1 MNLLNGYWKNV
12 GGWLKMKDKDDI
24 MVKNLIP
31 LLESCPDNDP
41 QTTAINIMYHI
52 RGNKDLYFRILDKE
66 S

>member
-1 MNLLNGYWKNV
+1 
-12 GGWLKMKDKDDI
+12 MKDADDI